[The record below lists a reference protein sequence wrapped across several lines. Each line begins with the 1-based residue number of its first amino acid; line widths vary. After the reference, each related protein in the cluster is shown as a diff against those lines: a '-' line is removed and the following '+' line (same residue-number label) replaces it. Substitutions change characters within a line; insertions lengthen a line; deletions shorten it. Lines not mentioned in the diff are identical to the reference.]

1 MKIEIEISEEAV
13 NEALKEQI
21 DAAIRIA
28 TQAYQ
33 LTDRVRRT
41 VDAAIS
47 DRLDGLIRAQIADTP
62 DIEDAVR
69 KSIERS
75 LKSRLNKLLSDPPKP

>member
-13 NEALKEQI
+13 NAALKEQI
-21 DAAIRIA
+21 EATIRIA

-41 VDAAIS
+41 VDTAIGNRF
-47 DRLDGLIRAQIADTP
+47 DDLIREQIADTP
-62 DIEDAVR
+62 AIEQAVR
-69 KSIERS
+69 KAIERT
-75 LKSRLNKLLSDPPKP
+75 LKLRLNKLLNEGEK

>member
-1 MKIEIEISEEAV
+1 MKIEIEISEEAI
-13 NEALKEQI
+13 NAALKEQI

-41 VDAAIS
+41 VDTAIGN
-47 DRLDGLIRAQIADTP
+47 RLDDLIRAQIADTP
-62 DIEDAVR
+62 AIEEAVR
-69 KSIERS
+69 RAIERS
-75 LKSRLNKLLSDPPKP
+75 LKSRLNKLQYAGEK

>member
-41 VDAAIS
+41 VDAEIGT
-47 DRLDGLIRAQIADTP
+47 RLDGLIRAQIVDTP
-62 DIEDAVR
+62 AIEEAVR
-69 KSIERS
+69 KAIERS
-75 LKSRLNKLLSDPPKP
+75 LKSRLNKLLNEEQK

>member
-13 NEALKEQI
+13 NAALKEQI

-41 VDAAIS
+41 VDTAIGN
-47 DRLDGLIRAQIADTP
+47 RLDDLIRAQIADTP
-62 DIEDAVR
+62 AIEETVR
-69 KSIERS
+69 KQIERS
-75 LKSRLNKLLSDPPKP
+75 LKSRLNKLMFEGEK

>member
-13 NEALKEQI
+13 NAALKEQI

-41 VDAAIS
+41 VDTAIGN
-47 DRLDGLIRAQIADTP
+47 RLDDLIRAQIADTP
-62 DIEDAVR
+62 NIRETVR
-69 KSIERS
+69 KQIERS
-75 LKSRLNKLLSDPPKP
+75 LKSRLNKLMFEGEKP

>member
-13 NEALKEQI
+13 NAALKEQI

-41 VDAAIS
+41 VDTAIGN
-47 DRLDGLIRAQIADTP
+47 RLDDLIRAQIADTP
-62 DIEDAVR
+62 AIEEAVR
-69 KSIERS
+69 KQIERS
-75 LKSRLNKLLSDPPKP
+75 LKSRLNKLMFEGEK